1 MDYKRKKVR
10 LGDVLVQNGV
20 ITEEDL
26 QRGLE
31 RQKGTGRK
39 LGETLVDEGIAT
51 EENIARALSNQFHYD
66 MVDLQNVEIPQE
78 ILELVP
84 ANVLKKHRASLQCPF
99 RQLKSHC
106 YW

>member
-31 RQKGTGRK
+31 RQKGSGRK
-39 LGETLVDEGIAT
+39 LCE
-51 EENIARALSNQFHYD
+51 
-66 MVDLQNVEIPQE
+66 
-78 ILELVP
+78 
-84 ANVLKKHRASLQCPF
+84 
-99 RQLKSHC
+99 
-106 YW
+106 